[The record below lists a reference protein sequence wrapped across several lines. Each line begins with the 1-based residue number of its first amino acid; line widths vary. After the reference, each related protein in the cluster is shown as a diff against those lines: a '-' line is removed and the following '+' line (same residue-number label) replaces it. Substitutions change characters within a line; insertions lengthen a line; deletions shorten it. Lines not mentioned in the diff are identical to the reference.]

1 MPQPRAIVSLLL
13 ASRKPSAIPFQRSRH
28 SRVLC
33 LEALESRALLT
44 PNPLVD
50 PVWMQPPPTGVPPY
64 VIYGIEPN
72 PNPGDPDPDPMN
84 SDPRVDM
91 TTPDDQAL
99 IENMKNWSDGSAST
113 GDLWLAAI
121 PIEPTDAYA

>member
-13 ASRKPSAIPFQRSRH
+13 ASRKPSAIPSQRSPRR
-28 SRVLC
+28 RVLC
-33 LEALESRALLT
+33 LEAMESRALLT

-50 PVWMQPPPTGVPPY
+50 PVWMEPPPTGVPPY
-64 VIYGIEPN
+64 VIYGLE
-72 PNPGDPDPDPMN
+72 PDPDPMN

>member
-13 ASRKPSAIPFQRSRH
+13 ANRKPSAHSSQRSR
-28 SRVLC
+28 RRAPC
-33 LEALESRALLT
+33 LETMESRALLT

-50 PVWMQPPPTGVPPY
+50 PVWMEPPPTGVPPY
-64 VIYGIEPN
+64 VIYGLE
-72 PNPGDPDPDPMN
+72 PDPDPMN

-91 TTPDDQAL
+91 TTPDDQAI

>member
-1 MPQPRAIVSLLL
+1 MPQPRAILATLL
-13 ASRKPSAIPFQRSRH
+13 ASRKPSAPPSQRSR
-28 SRVLC
+28 RRRAPC
-33 LEALESRALLT
+33 LEAMESRALLT

-50 PVWMQPPPTGVPPY
+50 PAWMEPPPTGVPPY
-64 VIYGIEPN
+64 VIYGLE
-72 PNPGDPDPDPMN
+72 PDPDPMN
-84 SDPRVDM
+84 SDPRIDM
-91 TTPDDQAL
+91 TTPDDQAM

>member
-1 MPQPRAIVSLLL
+1 MPQPRAILATLL
-13 ASRKPSAIPFQRSRH
+13 ASRKPSAYPSQRSPRR
-28 SRVLC
+28 RVPR
-33 LEALESRALLT
+33 LEAMESRSLLT

-50 PVWMQPPPTGVPPY
+50 PAWMEPPPTGVPPY
-64 VIYGIEPN
+64 VIYGLEPDPN
-72 PNPGDPDPDPMN
+72 PMEA
-84 SDPRVDM
+84 DPRLDGQ
-91 TTPDDQAL
+91 TPEDQAL

>member
-1 MPQPRAIVSLLL
+1 MPQPCAILSLLL
-13 ASRKPSAIPFQRSRH
+13 ASRKPSAPPSQRSR
-28 SRVLC
+28 RRRAPC
-33 LEALESRALLT
+33 LELLEGRALLT

-50 PVWMQPPPTGVPPY
+50 PVWMEPPPTGVPPY

-72 PNPGDPDPDPMN
+72 PNPGDPDPNPMEA
-84 SDPRVDM
+84 DPRLDGQ
-91 TTPDDQAL
+91 TPEDQAL
-99 IENMKNWSDGSAST
+99 IENMKDWSDGSAST